1 MRHVTFELQLTEAD
15 QGTLEFLSLTAG
27 KIARLL
33 FPDDVL
39 DADRAEAL
47 LKLITEQAMSP
58 KNGRLSSSQKV
69 KERLHAELGRAALE
83 LFGEEERRQL
93 FRAVYPAVAGDN
105 YAHKLLSD
113 MCSKQ
118 LE

>member
-27 KIARLL
+27 KIARLIY
-33 FPDDVL
+33 PDDRL

-47 LKLITEQAMSP
+47 LKRITEQPLSTQI
-58 KNGRLSSSQKV
+58 GRLSSSHEV
-69 KERLHAELGRAALE
+69 KQRLHAELGRAALE
-83 LFGEEERRQL
+83 LLGEEERKQL
-93 FRAVYPAVAGDN
+93 FRAVYPVVAGDN
-105 YAHKLLSD
+105 HAHKLLSH